1 MHALVPFYRP
11 ITPPFWSSSY
21 AYGSNHSGCLV
32 VRQDYFLGSVLKISA
47 SEQLLS
53 EAISLISDNS
63 LIANHIVSN
72 SLIANHIVRKLKHL
86 LIIISPLTLTL

>member
-1 MHALVPFYRP
+1 MLAFAILPNQQM
-11 ITPPFWSSSY
+11 
-21 AYGSNHSGCLV
+21 GSNPSGRLV
-32 VRQDYFLGSVLKISA
+32 VQQDYFPGSVLKIRA

-72 SLIANHIVRKLKHL
+72 SLIANHIVRKREHL
-86 LIIISPLTLTL
+86 LIIISTQTLTL